1 MIPLTISRRKFVRDL
16 TRTRHMTLV
25 SAVVLGTTFM
35 PLLGVPEAY
44 ELRALDRAV
53 ETIADGRAHA
63 LVERRNDEAAR
74 ERSSRALNSDEPQ
87 RSDRWQPASVRRPT
101 VERQPVAAPDPEPV
115 ELITDVDDVPRDP
128 LAAIADPN
136 IESLAGAETAPSE
149 EEIEEAAPAP
159 VRLEPPAEIEEPAE
173 AENEEPR
180 NSDND

>member
-1 MIPLTISRRKFVRDL
+1 MIPLTISRRTFVRDL

-74 ERSSRALNSDEPQ
+74 ERSSRVMDSADRQ
-87 RSDRWQPASVRRPT
+87 RPDRWQPASARRPT
-101 VERQPVAAPDPEPV
+101 IERQPVAPPDSEPV
-115 ELITDVDDVPRDP
+115 ELITDVHEAPPDP
-128 LAAIADPN
+128 LTAVADPD
-136 IESLAGAETAPSE
+136 IEPLAGAETAPLVETE
-149 EEIEEAAPAP
+149 ESAPAP
-159 VRLEPPAEIEEPAE
+159 VRLEPPVETQEPAE
-173 AENEEPR
+173 AESEEQQ
-180 NSDND
+180 NAD

>member
-74 ERSSRALNSDEPQ
+74 ERSSRAMDLDEPQ
-87 RSDRWQPASVRRPT
+87 RPDRWQAASVRRPT
-101 VERQPVAAPDPEPV
+101 IERPPVATPDSEPV
-115 ELITDVDDVPRDP
+115 ELITAAEEPRDP
-128 LAAIADPN
+128 LLPAVAAPD
-136 IESLAGAETAPSE
+136 IEPLAGAGIAPSE
-149 EEIEEAAPAP
+149 EEIDEAPPP
-159 VRLEPPAEIEEPAE
+159 VRLEPPVETREPAE
-173 AENEEPR
+173 AESDEPR
-180 NSDND
+180 NSGED

>member
-74 ERSSRALNSDEPQ
+74 QRSSRAMGLDEPQ
-87 RSDRWQPASVRRPT
+87 RPNRWQAASVRRPT
-101 VERQPVAAPDPEPV
+101 VERPPLAPPDSEPV
-115 ELITDVDDVPRDP
+115 EVITAAEEPRDP
-128 LAAIADPN
+128 LPAVADRE
-136 IESLAGAETAPSE
+136 IEPLAGSGIAPSE
-149 EEIEEAAPAP
+149 GEIDEAPPP
-159 VRLEPPAEIEEPAE
+159 VRLEPPVETREPAE
-173 AENEEPR
+173 AESEQPR
-180 NSDND
+180 TSGED